1 MSTRRIS
8 VILGLALI
16 ALGGA
21 LRIGKHEVAV
31 RVRYVPVT
39 SKIASGRVSI
49 KPKEGVDYRIE
60 ITPEMRDAQVIGNF
74 TAYGGAT
81 NTVSAVVM
89 QESEYANWIKGQ
101 AADAFYSSDGQ
112 KTTDQFALRLGP
124 GVYTFGLSNRLS
136 KSAPKFVFLDLEL
149 IYYKPETY

>member
-8 VILGLALI
+8 VILGLVLI
-16 ALGGA
+16 ALGGV
-21 LRIGKHEVAV
+21 LRIGRHDVAV

-39 SKIASGRVSI
+39 RKIASGRVSI
-49 KPKEGVDYRIE
+49 KPKEGIDYRIE
-60 ITPEMRDAQVIGNF
+60 ITPDMRDAQVLGNF
-74 TAYGGAT
+74 TAYGGST
-81 NTVSAVVM
+81 NTISAVVM

-112 KTTDQFALRLGP
+112 KTADQFAVRLGP
-124 GVYTFGLSNRLS
+124 GVYMFGVSNRLS

-149 IYYKPETY
+149 IYYKAEAY